1 MNKTPETSNAR
12 KIAEAVRVFGAFLS
26 GAVES
31 LAKSARV
38 YADAVTKY
46 GDEACAAFKKAYPG
60 VTQTTW
66 DKMRLVAKGSL
77 VPETLL
83 LSDRVSARIGY
94 LPLSEQRKMLGG
106 KKTVQVVTPRGTV
119 ACKALSSLSPT
130 EEDALFSASGKK
142 RTIAEQREWYA
153 DRLADKQGRAAYE
166 VRGNFL
172 VVYRATKIGK
182 AELLDI
188 VRRMK

>member
-1 MNKTPETSNAR
+1 MNTPETNNAR
-12 KIAEAVRVFGAFLS
+12 KIAEAVSQYGATIS
-26 GAVES
+26 CAVES
-31 LAKSARV
+31 LARAARI
-38 YADAVTKY
+38 YADAVAKY

-77 VPETLL
+77 VPETML

-94 LPLSEQRKMLGG
+94 LPVSEQRKMLSGR
-106 KKTVQVVTPRGTV
+106 KTVQVVTARGTV
-119 ACKALSSLSPT
+119 ANKALSALSPT

-153 DRLADKQGRAAYE
+153 HRLADRQGRAAYE